1 MYSTIVPEADAV
13 AVSVLWDRLGTDT
26 DGDFETALPP
36 GAVEPTA
43 VEIVAGV
50 VVGAPAVA
58 EGAVDVAGGGFD
70 VVDVADCPGVGE
82 AGGVVAAL

>member
-13 AVSVLWDRLGTDT
+13 AVSVLCDRLGTDT
-26 DGDFETALPP
+26 DEDFETELPP

-50 VVGAPAVA
+50 VGDPAVT
-58 EGAVDVAGGGFD
+58 EGAVEVAGGGFD

-82 AGGVVAAL
+82 AGGVGAAL